1 MFCLAEQ
8 STNPNASVLVI
19 SMLNSI
25 VEEQVE
31 ELTKLGLSAVHLK
44 ENYQQYMKSEHERK
58 DPSSKI

>member
-19 SMLNSI
+19 STLNSI
-25 VEEQVE
+25 VAEQVE

-44 ENYQQYMKSEHERK
+44 ENYQQYMESELERK